1 MYLEDHIKR
10 AQHTGIMRTK
20 LKVGYEMT
28 TLLMAGC
35 RIYFGQKRVCSFL
48 TYGIL
53 NLVSN
58 LTAGCGMK
66 NGKPRV
72 TEVTRRRTGT

>member
-53 NLVSN
+53 NSFKLDSRMWDEKWK
-58 LTAGCGMK
+58 T
-66 NGKPRV
+66 
-72 TEVTRRRTGT
+72 TRH